1 METYRLKS
9 KLVENNKEY
18 IIQTSSDSDPCRV
31 STTVYVDG
39 QPVELVQ
46 SPHPAEVSSE
56 ELLSLVKIKHGEM
69 KKEIETLLEAYR
81 TITTEGDA
89 RKLYHLGMAFF
100 YKKLHDEA
108 GTLFEK
114 AVRYDSQMH
123 QAYNQLGMTYLALG
137 QVPEAVQ
144 AAEAAVKARPGF
156 ADYRNNLGE
165 ALLAGRSFKR
175 AVIELEEAIRINLY
189 YADAYFNLGLTLLQN
204 ALGGEDTSLFES
216 VLTKS
221 TDYFKRAALIHPEY
235 DCDTYRQG
243 MQAISKSQL
252 QRANDLFMSVQR
264 QKKEQH
270 RREFTTFYMRFVMYP
285 EWVSEEAVV
294 ERIAFLQAEI
304 DKNPS
309 YVDLY
314 SELGRCYFE
323 QARLQWR
330 KGVEQYQRVVDM
342 NPSLGKVAG
351 DLSEAAKQYEAICGI
366 LSQIAQRS

>member
-1 METYRLKS
+1 MKS

-18 IIQTSSDSDPCRV
+18 VIQTSSDSDPCRV

-39 QPVELVQ
+39 HAIELVQ

-69 KKEIETLLEAYR
+69 KKEIETLLEAFR
-81 TITTEGDA
+81 TISTEGDP

-100 YKKLHDEA
+100 YKKLYDEA

-114 AVRYDSQMH
+114 AVRYDSHMH

-137 QVPEAVQ
+137 QAPEAVQ

-165 ALLAGRSFKR
+165 ILMAARSFKR

-189 YADAYFNLGLTLLQN
+189 YADAYFNLGLALLQN
-204 ALGGEDTSLFES
+204 ALGGEDTNLFQS

-221 TDYFKRAALIHPEY
+221 TDYFKRAALIQPEY
-235 DCDTYRQG
+235 DCDSYRQG

-252 QRANDLFMSVQR
+252 ERANDLLMSVQQ

-285 EWVSEEAVV
+285 EWVSEEAIA
-294 ERIAFLQAEI
+294 ERIAFLQAEV

-323 QARLQWR
+323 QARLFWR

-351 DLSEAAKQYEAICGI
+351 DLSEATKQYEAICGL